1 MTDKPKGRGGR
12 REPPGGRPPKS
23 ESEKRIKL
31 SITLSLHTVEYIK
44 KQRKRPREPISQVIE
59 RLLSS
64 DERNDP

>member
-12 REPPGGRPPKS
+12 RSPAGGRPPKP

-31 SITLSLHTVEYIK
+31 SITLSKATVEHIK
-44 KQRKRPREPISQVIE
+44 RQRKRPREPISQVIE

-64 DERNDP
+64 DERNNP